1 MTLLNSLP
9 ASSSSKPLIE
19 DFLRDF
25 DSALASSISK
35 IDECIVESALRV
47 TLLGGKRLRP
57 TLCYLCGFS
66 ESKYEDLLK
75 VSVILELVHV
85 ASLVHDDVLDNA
97 QFRRNQITIHND
109 IGVNDSILLG
119 DALFS
124 YALELSTEFKD
135 NTVCKVVS
143 HATRKTCSGEIAQN
157 HTTGNLLLSLEDYI
171 QIISDKT
178 GHLFGASCE
187 LGGKFNGCDPFEQQI
202 LNEIGISLGV
212 TYQLYDDIID
222 AFGNENK
229 AGKSLGTDFASL
241 KPTLPLILLLNEVD
255 SAISDEI
262 LRLSSSTEN
271 HQYLIKKISKL
282 YVEYGVLKMCVEFFN
297 VRFND
302 TISLINSLNN
312 TNIRNSLTDFI
323 DSFSSKTSSINNLN
337 ESNFLAIH
345 S

>member
-1 MTLLNSLP
+1 MANV
-9 ASSSSKPLIE
+9 KPRLDI
-19 DFLRDF
+19 FCKDF
-25 DSALASSISK
+25 DSSLASYIAK
-35 IDECIVESALRV
+35 IDDCLVDSARKV

-57 TLCYLCGFS
+57 TLCYLCGFTDA
-66 ESKYEDLLK
+66 KYDDLLK

-97 QFRRNQITIHND
+97 QIRRDQDTIHKS
-109 IGVNDSILLG
+109 IGVHDSILLG
-119 DALFS
+119 DALVS

-135 NTVCKVVS
+135 NSVCKVVS
-143 HATRKTCSGEIAQN
+143 HSTRKTCSGEIAQN
-157 HTTGNLLLSLEDYI
+157 NTIGNILLSLDDYI

-178 GHLFGASCE
+178 GHLFGAACE
-187 LGGKFNGCDPFEQQI
+187 LGGKLNGSDIFEQNI
-202 LNEIGISLGV
+202 LKEVGISLGV
-212 TYQLYDDIID
+212 NYQLYDDIID
-222 AFGNENK
+222 TFGNETL

-241 KPTLPLILLLNEVD
+241 KPTLPLILLLNRVD
-255 SAISDEI
+255 STVSDEI
-262 LRLSSSTEN
+262 LRLTSSKTD
-271 HQYLIKKISKL
+271 HYYLANKIAKL
-282 YVEYGVLKMCVEFFN
+282 YEEYGVLKMCVEYFN